1 MNNKNVIKSL
11 TVSGSKTSDKILLR
25 LMYIAHKGLVS
36 LPWTFDMICSLAVH
50 TTPGK
55 K

>member
-25 LMYIAHKGLVS
+25 LMYIAH
-36 LPWTFDMICSLAVH
+36 
-50 TTPGK
+50 
-55 K
+55 